1 MRSPS
6 LAFIV
11 YIYWKIEMKSTNGD
25 DNDIRRELALLQ
37 SLKLRSQSRASIRAR
52 VCINWDWKH
61 SMELR
66 LWRGSW
72 DFFYFILHTAL
83 SRCCRPDPDD
93 GDERWSKITSDGKRQ
108 LNELI
113 KMQWL
118 SEAGREK
125 QKKESEKFL
134 KRLSE
139 SIRGGKR
146 VNWNKCGWMCGF
158 YC

>member
-1 MRSPS
+1 
-6 LAFIV
+6 
-11 YIYWKIEMKSTNGD
+11 MKSTNGD
-25 DNDIRRELALLQ
+25 DNDERRELALLQ

-52 VCINWDWKH
+52 VCIK
-61 SMELR
+61 LR
-66 LWRGSW
+66 LEALNGAETLARQLRL
-72 DFFYFILHTAL
+72 FYFILHTAL

-93 GDERWSKITSDGKRQ
+93 VDDERWSKITSDGKRQ

-118 SEAGREK
+118 SEAGRKK

-146 VNWNKCGWMCGF
+146 VN
-158 YC
+158 